1 MKERT
6 IRILI
11 ISSILIILFLC
22 VWIWMCKGKDKYE
35 DYTVK
40 TISKD
45 VIKDSEKHET
55 IPEFEKSIDKQ
66 NLNPSDQTTDKKD
79 FVKIINRLKKYT
91 ESPIQ
96 KLDIPVYYIN
106 MDKNPDRKEF
116 MEHQLAPFTDRYRRI
131 KGFNGYKIKN
141 KTNDTIDGITF
152 YNYYNDLSN
161 SEIGCVMSHLIA
173 IKTAYDNGDEIAL
186 ILEDDTVINLINLL
200 DFKFEQL
207 YKEAP
212 QNWEIISLF
221 HMSNSEYDINFLRK
235 NHFNSTKE
243 YEYLQH
249 DNMHYLYSTVGYL
262 INRKGMKKIVD
273 YVYDNLTQSYHI
285 GRNLLLTPNGR
296 ADFFIYNIARTYYL
310 QPDLFYPQNLE
321 MQSNIHTEHTDS
333 HIKRSLEVI
342 KYYDD
347 KMKIKDFFKKYDI
360 PAFYINLE
368 KRKDRNESVKNTLSV
383 FPNVERIDAIYEFQ
397 NGALG
402 CLKSHIKMLK
412 TALEK
417 YPGKHILFCE
427 DDIVFKEN
435 PLLFIDDFFSKE
447 LKWDVLVLANYTQES
462 VPTPYKNI
470 LRTFNS
476 QTCACY
482 LVRAGYIQTILRE
495 FENSLEI
502 YNRLKIWNDIVN
514 CTDQCWKKLQK
525 LDYWY
530 IPEKVIVKQKE
541 DYSDIEKKIVN
552 YYRWD

>member
-1 MKERT
+1 MKGRIIFT
-6 IRILI
+6 IVVCFISVLLI
-11 ISSILIILFLC
+11 
-22 VWIWMCKGKDKYE
+22 VWLLMRKSKKDKYE

-45 VIKDSEKHET
+45 VIKDEEKHET
-55 IPEFEKSIDKQ
+55 TPEFEKPIDKQ

-91 ESPIQ
+91 EVPGQ
-96 KLDIPVYYIN
+96 KLELPVYYIN

-116 MEHQLAPFTDRYRRI
+116 MEHQLAPFTDRYKRI
-131 KGFNGYKIKN
+131 RGFNGYKIKN
-141 KTNDTIDGITF
+141 KMKDTVDDVTF
-152 YNYYNDLSN
+152 NNYFSDLSN

-173 IKTAYDNGDEIAL
+173 IKTAFDNGDEIAL
-186 ILEDDTVINLINLL
+186 IVEDDTVVNLINLL
-200 DFKFEQL
+200 DFKFDQL

-212 QNWEIISLF
+212 SDWEIVSLF
-221 HMSNSEYDINFLRK
+221 HMSTSEYDINYLRK

-243 YEYLQH
+243 YEYLLH

-273 YVYDNLTQSYHI
+273 YVYDKATNSYNL
-285 GRNLLLTPNGR
+285 GRNLMLTPNGR

-321 MQSNIHTEHTDS
+321 IQSNIHTEHTDA
-333 HIKRSLEVI
+333 HIKRSLEVV
-342 KYYDD
+342 KYYDN
-347 KMKIKDFFKKYDI
+347 KVKVKDFFNKYDI
-360 PAFYINLE
+360 PVFYINLE
-368 KRKDRNESVKNTLSV
+368 KRKDRNESMIKALSI
-383 FPNVERIDAIYEFQ
+383 FPKVERIDAVYEFQ

-412 TALEK
+412 RALEK
-417 YPGKHILFCE
+417 YPGKHVLFCE

-435 PLLFIDDFFSKE
+435 PLLFIDDFFSKG
-447 LKWDVLVLANYTQES
+447 LKWDVLVLANYTQETI
-462 VPTPYKNI
+462 PTPYKNI

-482 LVRAGYIQTILRE
+482 LVRAGYIETILKE

-502 YNRLKIWNDIVN
+502 YNRLKMWNDYIN

-525 LDYWY
+525 IDYWY
-530 IPEKVIVKQKE
+530 IPDNLIVKQKE
-541 DYSDIEKKIVN
+541 DYSDIEKKVVN
-552 YYRWD
+552 YYKWD